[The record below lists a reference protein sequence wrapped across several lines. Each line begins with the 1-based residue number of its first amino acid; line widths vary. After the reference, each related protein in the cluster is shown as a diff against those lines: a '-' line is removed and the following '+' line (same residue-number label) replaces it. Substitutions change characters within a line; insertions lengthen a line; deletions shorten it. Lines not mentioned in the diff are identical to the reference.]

1 MGEVSYAL
9 LAASG
14 VGIVAKSASVQ
25 ATLGI
30 AGTALL
36 GYMGWSA
43 LHEGVASLSRPG
55 QSDAHAATRAR
66 SRPDN
71 RTVGSG
77 MRGGWGQCLR
87 TGAVISFANPYIFG
101 FWLSV
106 GSSTLRQYRGREA
119 LYLGGFFL
127 SVLLWAAVLPAL
139 VGFLRPVGTVG
150 NGRIMSWISVVS
162 GLLLLG
168 FGLKLGVSLFPTGL
182 DLGVALRSMAVL
194 ARV

>member
-1 MGEVSYAL
+1 MSGHTSMLSAPPLLQFLLAALSGLVFAAAPGPLNVTTIQRTVERGFLAGACVQLGALVGEVSYAL
-9 LAASG
+9 LATSG

-77 MRGGWGQCLR
+77 MRDGWGRYLR
-87 TGAVISFANPYIFG
+87 TGAVLSF
-101 FWLSV
+101 
-106 GSSTLRQYRGREA
+106 
-119 LYLGGFFL
+119 
-127 SVLLWAAVLPAL
+127 
-139 VGFLRPVGTVG
+139 
-150 NGRIMSWISVVS
+150 
-162 GLLLLG
+162 
-168 FGLKLGVSLFPTGL
+168 
-182 DLGVALRSMAVL
+182 
-194 ARV
+194 